1 MSHRLFWGL
10 TVALSRHRRVFKC
23 LGHIKITCRTHE
35 NSLGMPCWSA
45 HFVLQNSGPVGA
57 PYRPWPKVKLSH
69 FPSILGL
76 WKTLGSRVAPY
87 VFLTTAA
94 GLLAPMA
101 PRTGSH
107 GPHTG
112 HLRAPYSPH
121 DWSYGCFQACT
132 SSAQTVWY
140 TYVHLTEPV
149 GYLRPC
155 GQNTTTPTD
164 RPYASDHSIT
174 DGCFRIDFPRAT
186 GPYGFPSLTNNRSFY
201 AYSSMCRRP
210 LHELYHNLYINE
222 ANIPTNIKIKEK
234 KNTESLTNMT
244 SSRGEYWPSGSVHFN
259 STLYS
264 CCSRPFSF
272 LFFSFYNIRAL

>member
-23 LGHIKITCRTHE
+23 LGHIKIMCRTHE

-87 VFLTTAA
+87 VFLT
-94 GLLAPMA
+94 
-101 PRTGSH
+101 
-107 GPHTG
+107 
-112 HLRAPYSPH
+112 
-121 DWSYGCFQACT
+121 
-132 SSAQTVWY
+132 
-140 TYVHLTEPV
+140 EPI